1 VEKYKMSYYANSGP
15 STPCCQQ
22 CGDCPHPSAG
32 AKDERIRT
40 PSSSAKDPTSSPKG
54 ATSSSK
60 DAFSGASSNN
70 SVALGSGQ
78 FSFKLPL
85 LSLAAVGQGDWRFDL
100 DYLSG
105 NGVDDIVG
113 MGFNYTQNTA
123 LQEKSGGTISAISGN
138 NVHTNFVSSNPHVSS
153 GHHGS
158 SRHYSSKHNNAS
170 ATLMRH
176 NMGTTEE
183 HFALSLWDGS
193 KAQLFGINSSISTP
207 GRIQSWTDRY
217 GNSQSFTWTSTSGVA
232 QLSSVTDSYG
242 RTATYTYWGSEYNY
256 KLKQLTDFM
265 GRQLN
270 FQYDTLGHLIAV
282 VLPSINNAAS
292 GNTYPGGTAYV
303 FQYDVD
309 NVRPQRR
316 NDLIKIWYPNQT
328 LAYIDTS
335 TRTVDVDAVYASTA
349 VPRYVVGYGQDP
361 TDVDQ
366 WGRVVSETV
375 GDPNSGVGGTFTYI
389 YTSNPADLP
398 PNLIDPSDPITFRC
412 IMTDRNGNQ
421 SIYDFNSNEML
432 VHQEQMQTR
441 DKNSLETGPWVAW
454 TKYNAVNQPLL
465 EIMPAGNSIAYIYDS
480 GMVGSVFYAQ
490 RRGLLLSETHY
501 PGNELGINTPFRS
514 GSNGQTQLTRTYFYD
529 PIFNQ
534 ECAMIEERGNPITVS
549 GSTNVY
555 FTPQNGGTTPTD
567 SDKSRYATFTIFDYQ
582 KNQNSTIL
590 TQGATAL
597 GLTTAQI
604 QTLIEYVN
612 GQMTGGAL
620 PSGFQTNLG
629 DINGDGT
636 GDGDSSELDPA
647 PMLGNV
653 VKIQYPSVYQLVP
666 SDGDT
671 PWAWQTQVREEVYTN
686 NNAGQ
691 MTTKTDAEGN
701 VTVYV
706 HYPESNP
713 DGNSVYGETSTSNKQ
728 YGLIKQIY
736 VDADPST
743 VMDLL
748 PTDESDLASFTLMI
762 TRTNTPGVYQEL
774 LTEYEGSGSGSG
786 CTTCAYDPLGNPLAV
801 TDPRGFTTSFM
812 RTEMG
817 EEYLRTAP
825 APYSFQVQ
833 TYYDANRNINRVDTQ
848 DQQVEYTSS
857 DPSDAGY
864 AHFVPT
870 GNSAAGIANVPMQT
884 GPTAPGGTVR
894 YGWLTNLFT
903 YNILDDKIEDDT
915 DATGST
921 PATLV
926 TTYTYDANQ
935 NLISVTK
942 PDGNVIAYDYDE
954 RDLQIATAVGYVSNS
969 NPGAVTVNVYDANGN
984 LLDVIGPAN
993 RGGSGTSQTVTINDA
1008 FNSSSS
1014 LTHTGDWLTDNTYDG
1029 FDRVIQVTDSIGGV
1043 ILNSFDPGNRI
1054 IQQQQNGYANGTT
1067 PTDRTGT
1074 NNVPLALSQTRFDEA
1089 GRGYEV
1095 QKNVFL
1101 NTGISGGSPT
1111 HTLPNSASISHT
1123 GGGLAANSTTNSNT
1137 GTITLTTGG
1146 SSYILTRYVFDRTD
1160 RITATATDNGAITT
1174 MAYDGANRMI
1184 QQADPLNNLIKNQ
1197 YDGNGN
1203 VISTTSVEV
1212 CTITSPTV
1220 ANETFE
1226 KLMRYDC
1233 MNKLVLTA
1241 QPGPDGSIS
1250 NQFPPPSGNLARISL
1265 MGYDSRG
1272 NTTITIDENQNSTAN
1287 NYDGASRRIE
1297 TTQYLR
1303 DLGEG
1308 SESIT
1313 GTIVTTFQFDGNSN
1327 RTAMVDDNG
1336 GVTMWTYDLLD
1347 RVEAMVFN
1355 DGSTRTYVYDLAND
1369 ITTYT
1374 DENGSVFANSWDP
1387 MGRKVSTAITPAS
1400 GIGGTTSQSFQYD
1413 GMNRQTF
1420 ARDSVSSVNADS
1432 SFYYDS
1438 LSRTVQEGPTV
1449 DSYTVYMTNQN
1460 FTSLKPTSFVYP
1472 TGGTYSNVY
1481 DALYRRTEMILG
1493 SPSLQTLAAWEYFG
1507 PQRVAEVSYIS
1518 GIIQTMMNN
1527 ARTHSAAQYG
1537 SVTNPAWGT
1546 PSSDRLGYD
1555 GSGRMIAKR
1564 FLAGGINEST
1574 YAYNNTT
1581 PVVATTTAFDPANN
1595 KFYERPLQAES
1606 RSHLYQPF
1614 SYGDPQGGF
1623 DSVNRLLIEQRGTLS
1638 SIGGYMGNGGGSVST
1653 AITLPNTNTVDDWT
1667 LDGLGNWTELD
1678 YTPVGGS
1685 ASTDQRNHNKLNE
1698 ITQRTING
1706 GTPIAFSYDG
1716 TSGASNG
1723 NLAND
1728 GTLIYAYDALN
1739 RLIQVNRVTDG
1750 AVIANYAY
1758 DTLNRRV
1765 MRAVSNGGLSGDLPA
1780 ETLYQAWFGQSLMQE
1795 RRSSDNDR
1803 TRYYLWGNYID
1814 ELIQIQYYI
1823 ATGGSSLPAGAY
1835 YPLQDNMYRTAA
1847 LTDQEGNIV
1856 EAYDMDAYGN
1866 TLTFTAAGTGGN
1878 WWANNAT
1885 QSDQIGN
1892 RIIYCGYMYDPET
1905 QLYYVRNRHYNPSL
1919 GRWVQRDL
1927 INYHDGPN
1935 LYQYVNGIP
1944 EAYRDPLGLVA
1955 LGTIPKPNWT
1965 PIPCTPDAKEG
1976 CVDNCKAAGFA
1987 GACTEKTQC
1996 FYNPD
2001 SDPFDPYNPTFP
2013 ARCDCK
2019 LNPCDF
2025 YQLWCKWGIYHG
2037 HAKGGWVRSS
2047 SECNK
2052 CYQNCKSGAGWCFK
2066 CCPMGKKGGK
2076 QKQFDWSTGDQGC
2089 VEPDQD
2095 IS

>member
-1 VEKYKMSYYANSGP
+1 MELYKMSYYASG
-15 STPCCQQ
+15 SNGICIPCELKQLLLSLLQ
-22 CGDCPHPSAG
+22 GLESAL
-32 AKDERIRT
+32 
-40 PSSSAKDPTSSPKG
+40 G
-54 ATSSSK
+54 ATTLL
-60 DAFSGASSNN
+60 N
-70 SVALGSGQ
+70 SGQ
-78 FSFKLPL
+78 FHWQMPL
-85 LSLAAVGQGDWRFDL
+85 ISLAAVGQGGWNFDL

-105 NGVDDIVG
+105 NGVDDILG
-113 MGFNYTQNTA
+113 MGFNYTQNFA
-123 LQEKSGGTISAISGN
+123 AKPISGGNVSVVTGN
-138 NVHTNFVSSNPHVSS
+138 NVFEHFTAVDTGGSGTRGHHSTKHFSSKSNRSQAKLVNHNAGTPSSNFMLT
-153 GHHGS
+153 
-158 SRHYSSKHNNAS
+158 RN
-170 ATLMRH
+170 
-176 NMGTTEE
+176 
-183 HFALSLWDGS
+183 DGS
-193 KAQLFGINSSISTP
+193 KSQLFGLESSISTP

-217 GNSQSFTWTSTSGVA
+217 GNSQTFTWTNTSGVA

-256 KLKQLTDFM
+256 KLKQITDYM

-270 FQYDTLGHLIAV
+270 FQYDTLGHLVAV
-282 VLPSINNAAS
+282 MLPSINNAAS

-349 VPRYVVGYGQDP
+349 TPRYVVAYGQDP

-375 GDPNSGVGGTFTYI
+375 GDPTSGVGGTFTYI

-412 IMTDRNGNQ
+412 VMTDRNGNQ
-421 SIYDFNSNEML
+421 SINDFNANQMP
-432 VHQEQMQTR
+432 VHIEQMQTR
-441 DKNSLETGPWVAW
+441 DKNSLETGPWVTW
-454 TKYNAVNQPLL
+454 TKYNDLNQPILK
-465 EIMPAGNSIAYIYDS
+465 IMPAGNSIASIYDS
-480 GMVGSVFYAQ
+480 GMIDFGSGLELYPL
-490 RRGLLLSETHY
+490 RRGLLLQEAHY

-514 GSNGQTQLTRTYFYD
+514 GSNGQTQLTKTYFYD

-534 ECAMIEERGNPITVS
+534 QCAMIEERGNPIAVS
-549 GSTNVY
+549 GTTNVY

-567 SDKSRYATFTIFDYQ
+567 ADKSRYATITIFDYQ
-582 KNQNSTIL
+582 KNQLDTIL
-590 TQGATAL
+590 NQGATAL
-597 GLTTAQI
+597 GLTTAQVNI
-604 QTLIEYVN
+604 LVNYVN
-612 GQMTGGAL
+612 GQMTGGGLAA
-620 PSGFQTNLG
+620 GFERNLG

-636 GDGDSSELDPA
+636 GDGDGSGHPA
-647 PMLGNV
+647 ALMLGNV
-653 VKIQYPSVYQLVP
+653 VKNQYPSVYQLVP

-671 PWAWQTQVREEVYTN
+671 PWAWQTQVCEEVYTN
-686 NNAGQ
+686 NDAGQ

-701 VTVYV
+701 VTIYV

-748 PTDESDLASFTLMI
+748 PTDESDLVSFTLMI
-762 TRTNTPGVYQEL
+762 TRTNMPDVYQEL
-774 LTEYEGSGSGSG
+774 LTEYEGSGGGSG
-786 CTTCAYDPLGNPLAV
+786 CTTCAYDPIGNPLAV
-801 TDPRGFTTSFM
+801 TDPRGFTTSWQ

-817 EEYLRTAP
+817 EEYLRTSP

-833 TYYDANRNINRVDTQ
+833 TYYDANRNVNRVDTQ

-870 GNSAAGIANVPMQT
+870 GSSSAGIANVPMQD
-884 GPTAPGGTVR
+884 GPGGTVR
-894 YGWLTNLFT
+894 SGWFTNL
-903 YNILDDKIEDDT
+903 YSYDILDDKIEDDI

-926 TTYTYDANQ
+926 TTYAYDANQ

-942 PDGNVIAYDYDE
+942 PDGNIIAYDYDE
-954 RDLQIATAVGYVSNS
+954 RNLQIATAVGYVSNS

-1014 LTHTGDWLTDNTYDG
+1014 LTHTGDWLTANTYDG

-1043 ILNSFDPGNRI
+1043 VLNTFDPGNRN

-1101 NTGISGGSPT
+1101 NIGISSGSPT
-1111 HTLPNSASISHT
+1111 HTLPNSWTITHT

-1137 GTITLTTGG
+1137 GTATLTTGG
-1146 SSYILTRYVFDRTD
+1146 SSYILTRNVFDRAG
-1160 RITATATDNGAITT
+1160 RMTATATDNGAITSMT
-1174 MAYDGANRMI
+1174 YDGANRMI
-1184 QQADPLNNLIKNQ
+1184 QQTDPLNNQVNNV

-1212 CTITSPTV
+1212 CTITEPTV
-1220 ANETFE
+1220 ANESFQ
-1226 KLMRYDC
+1226 KFMRYDC
-1233 MNKLVLTA
+1233 MNKLVLSA
-1241 QPGPDGSIS
+1241 LPGPDGSTS
-1250 NQFPPPSGNLARISL
+1250 NQFPPPSGNLTRISL
-1265 MGYDSRG
+1265 TGYDSRG
-1272 NTTITIDENQNSTAN
+1272 NTTITIDENGNSTAN

-1313 GTIVTTFQFDGNSN
+1313 GTIVTTYQFDGNSN

-1347 RVEAMVFN
+1347 RVETMVFN
-1355 DGSTRTYVYDLAND
+1355 DGSTRTYAYDAASD
-1369 ITTYT
+1369 VITYT

-1387 MGRKVSTAITPAS
+1387 MGRKTSMAITPAS

-1413 GMNRQTF
+1413 GLSRQTF

-1438 LSRTVQEGPTV
+1438 LNRIVQEGPTV
-1449 DSYTVYMTNQN
+1449 DSYTVYMTNQS
-1460 FTSLKPTSFVYP
+1460 FTSLMPTSFVYP

-1481 DALYRRTEMILG
+1481 DPLYRRTEMILG

-1507 PQRVAEVSYIS
+1507 PNRVAEVSYVS
-1518 GIIQTMMNN
+1518 GVIQTMMNN
-1527 ARTHSAAQYG
+1527 ARTHSAVQYG
-1537 SVTNPAWGT
+1537 TVTNPAWGT

-1564 FLAGGINEST
+1564 YLAGGINEST

-1595 KFYERPLQAES
+1595 KFYERLLQVES
-1606 RSHLYQPF
+1606 RSRLYQPF

-1623 DSVNRLLIEQRGTLS
+1623 DSINRLLIEQRGTLS
-1638 SIGGYMGNGGGSVST
+1638 STGGYMGNGGGSVST

-1667 LDGLGNWTELD
+1667 LDGLGNWQELD

-1685 ASTDQRNHNKLNE
+1685 ASTDDRNHNKLNE

-1706 GTPIAFSYDG
+1706 GTPITFSYDG
-1716 TSGASNG
+1716 SSGTSNG

-1739 RLIQVNRVTDG
+1739 RLIQVNRVSDG
-1750 AVIANYAY
+1750 TVIANYSY
-1758 DTLNRRV
+1758 DALNRRV
-1765 MRAVSNGGLSGDLPA
+1765 MRAVSNGGLSGDLPT
-1780 ETLYQAWFGQSLMQE
+1780 ETLYQAWFGQQLMQE

-1823 ATGGSSLPAGAY
+1823 TTGGSSLPAGDY
-1835 YPLQDNMYRTAA
+1835 YPLQDNLYRTTA
-1847 LTDQEGNIV
+1847 LTDYEGNIV

-1878 WWANNAT
+1878 WWADNAT

-1892 RIIYCGYMYDPET
+1892 RVIYSGYMYDPET
-1905 QLYYVRNRHYNPSL
+1905 QLYYVRNRFYNPQL
-1919 GRWVQRDL
+1919 GRWIQRDPIEYL
-1927 INYHDGPN
+1927 GGIN
-1935 LYQYVNGIP
+1935 LYEYV
-1944 EAYRDPLGLVA
+1944 
-1955 LGTIPKPNWT
+1955 
-1965 PIPCTPDAKEG
+1965 
-1976 CVDNCKAAGFA
+1976 
-1987 GACTEKTQC
+1987 Q
-1996 FYNPD
+1996 
-2001 SDPFDPYNPTFP
+2001 SDPILKID
-2013 ARCDCK
+2013 
-2019 LNPCDF
+2019 
-2025 YQLWCKWGIYHG
+2025 
-2037 HAKGGWVRSS
+2037 
-2047 SECNK
+2047 
-2052 CYQNCKSGAGWCFK
+2052 
-2066 CCPMGKKGGK
+2066 
-2076 QKQFDWSTGDQGC
+2076 STGFGGTGTKGSLTCTNGWFMGVWCGLSPGPIGRGHPKASPQHKSSACPQPKRCGSRFAAHGPIAHVGSSCC
-2089 VEPDQD
+2089 VNNYMVPGWQIPPGRYKSATDCIDKILGIDVPEDETHIEQEAGEEIPGLSAEQLLKLAAWAIFTLLSGD
-2095 IS
+2095 ICNELQCKDEGTYNSNCQCVKP